1 MNVFWSFRQEEEE
14 EDDDEE
20 LDNEKRAH
28 VTLKI
33 KTQFKKTN

>member
-1 MNVFWSFRQEEEE
+1 MNVFCRFRPGEEEH
-14 EDDDEE
+14 DEE